1 MKIALVITICG
12 MMGCLPPLTH
22 NDWKFE
28 TEEQC
33 MYKGYYHIAEV
44 AEVYMR
50 SVGVQQ
56 FKDLKI
62 KMIYRCESI
71 DKVLET
77 EPSKIETPV

>member
-1 MKIALVITICG
+1 
-12 MMGCLPPLTH
+12 MGCLPPLTH
-22 NDWKFE
+22 DDWKFE

-62 KMIYRCESI
+62 KMIYRCVSI

-77 EPSKIETPV
+77 EPSKIEKDA

>member
-22 NDWKFE
+22 DDWKFE

-62 KMIYRCESI
+62 KMMYNCLPV
-71 DKVLET
+71 DKILEIKP
-77 EPSKIETPV
+77 EETPV

>member
-1 MKIALVITICG
+1 
-12 MMGCLPPLTH
+12 MGCLPPLTH
-22 NDWKFE
+22 DDWKFE

-71 DKVLET
+71 NKVLET
-77 EPSKIETPV
+77 EPSKIEKDA

>member
-1 MKIALVITICG
+1 

-22 NDWKFE
+22 DDWKFE

-62 KMIYRCESI
+62 KMIYRCMSI

-77 EPSKIETPV
+77 EPSKIEKDA

>member
-1 MKIALVITICG
+1 
-12 MMGCLPPLTH
+12 MGCLPPLTH
-22 NDWKFE
+22 DDWKFE

-62 KMIYRCESI
+62 KMIYRCVSI
-71 DKVLET
+71 DKVLDT
-77 EPSKIETPV
+77 EPSKIEKDA

>member
-1 MKIALVITICG
+1 

-22 NDWKFE
+22 DDWKFE

-62 KMIYRCESI
+62 KMIYRCVSI
-71 DKVLET
+71 DKGLDT
-77 EPSKIETPV
+77 EPSKIEKDA

>member
-1 MKIALVITICG
+1 
-12 MMGCLPPLTH
+12 MGCLPPLTH
-22 NDWKFE
+22 DDWKFE

-77 EPSKIETPV
+77 EPSKIEKDA

>member
-1 MKIALVITICG
+1 
-12 MMGCLPPLTH
+12 MGCLPPLTH
-22 NDWKFE
+22 DDWKFE

-62 KMIYRCESI
+62 KMIYRCMSI

-77 EPSKIETPV
+77 EPSKIEKDA

>member
-1 MKIALVITICG
+1 

-22 NDWKFE
+22 DDWKFE

-77 EPSKIETPV
+77 EPSKIEKDA

>member
-22 NDWKFE
+22 DDWQFE

-33 MYKGYYHIAEV
+33 MYKGYYHVAEV
-44 AEVYMR
+44 AETYMR
-50 SVGVQQ
+50 YVGVQQ

-62 KMIYRCESI
+62 KMMYNCVAA
-71 DKVLET
+71 DKVFDIKPE
-77 EPSKIETPV
+77 ETPA

>member
-1 MKIALVITICG
+1 
-12 MMGCLPPLTH
+12 MMGCLPPLSH

-62 KMIYRCESI
+62 KMIYRCVSI
-71 DKVLET
+71 DKVLDT
-77 EPSKIETPV
+77 KPSKIEKDA